1 MPKILIVDDN
11 DDNRYI
17 LKNVFK
23 LFGMNAG
30 LDILEAVSGAEAVK
44 TVVEQRPDLVLMDVK
59 MESDYAGLD
68 ATRAIR
74 SNQAVSK
81 TVIWALTSQAMEAY
95 DSEVSDRDKC
105 LKAGC
110 DDYITKPFDQAQ
122 LLGRIAELFKL
133 DIPERIKSRLGLS

>member
-1 MPKILIVDDN
+1 VDDN

-30 LDILEAVSGAEAVK
+30 LDILEAFSGAEAVR
-44 TVVEQRPDLVLMDVK
+44 VVEEKHPDLVLMDVK
-59 MESDYAGLD
+59 METDYAGLD

-74 SNQAVSK
+74 ANPAVAK

-95 DSEVSDRDKC
+95 DSEESDRDKC
-105 LKAGC
+105 LRAGC

-122 LLGRIAELFKL
+122 LLVRIAKLFNL
-133 DIPERIKSRLGLS
+133 TIPERIKTRLGLS

>member
-1 MPKILIVDDN
+1 MSKILIVDDN

-30 LDILEAVSGAEAVK
+30 LDILEATSGAEAVR
-44 TVVEQRPDLVLMDVK
+44 VVEEKQPDLVLMDVK
-59 MESDYAGLD
+59 METDYAGLD

-74 SNQAVSK
+74 ANPKVAK

-95 DSEVSDRDKC
+95 DSEESDRDKC

-110 DDYITKPFDQAQ
+110 DDYITKPFDQGQ
-122 LLGRIAELFKL
+122 LLARIAGLFNL
-133 DIPERIKSRLGLS
+133 TIPERIKARLGLS